1 MKLSLTLLATASYCA
16 PERKKHQNLTNERS
30 SGAPVPCSAPVSD
43 STWLDQNVYYGGS
56 PFKSTDNGQF
66 GQVATESYT
75 NFAYCYVEIG
85 SSCDADGV
93 QVEIAHMELETWN
106 NECHDTIH
114 FEWLNKDGETV
125 EQTDPQCGCT
135 AENHPSCDGSTIW
148 PVLVTEKPLQYN
160 LVGTDAKLVLSSDK
174 MTSNR
179 PIVVNWK
186 CSNAVTNTLEMA
198 DALLTS
204 YFTPEMARDY
214 GCTGRGLF
222 DPFAHTIGNH
232 VDHVD
237 YAFYKWKKCVQCAS
251 GNDKSNVLA
260 YSYDVESDTCVD
272 GPWRSFCEC
281 DRSLMKYLKLAPA
294 MQNSDFPAD
303 QCVPRNSNGGGPG
316 ECCQYDTHFWVH
328 YNPNSS
334 CCGPD
339 GVQSIGSC

>member
-16 PERKKHQNLTNERS
+16 PERKKHQKLTNDRS

-43 STWLDQNVYYGGS
+43 SHWLDQNVYYGGS

-66 GQVATESYT
+66 GQVTSESYT

-93 QVEIAHMELETWN
+93 QVEIAYMELETNGKWN
-106 NECHDTIH
+106 FEYDTYEYTYEYDDCHDTIH
-114 FEWLNKDGETV
+114 FEWVNKDGETV

-135 AENHPSCDGSTIW
+135 AENHPSCERAVD
-148 PVLVTEKPLQYN
+148 LVTEKPIQYK
-160 LVGTDAKLVLSSDK
+160 LVGTDAKLVLSSNKVNSD
-174 MTSNR
+174 S

-198 DALLTS
+198 EALLTGN
-204 YFTPEMARDY
+204 FTPEMGRDY

-222 DPFAHTIGNH
+222 DPFSQTIGNH

-251 GNDKSNVLA
+251 GGDKSNVLT
-260 YSYDVESDTCVD
+260 YSYDVESDTC
-272 GPWRSFCEC
+272 G
-281 DRSLMKYLKLAPA
+281 KL
-294 MQNSDFPAD
+294 
-303 QCVPRNSNGGGPG
+303 
-316 ECCQYDTHFWVH
+316 T
-328 YNPNSS
+328 
-334 CCGPD
+334 
-339 GVQSIGSC
+339 